1 VPQEAAGSRVL
12 VYWAQ
17 PQQAPSPALLSDS
30 ERARLATFRDDA
42 ARRSFMTGRLLLRI
56 AAGRWLGVPADQV
69 RIDARCARCPAE
81 HGPPRLLDAPGSHA
95 SVAHCEGRAVVAL
108 ADRVA
113 VGVDVEPRTAANF
126 VGFED
131 VALSAQERA
140 RLAATSPGDR
150 AAQQTRM
157 WVRKEAVV
165 KLTGAGLSRDPDT
178 IDSDDPTVRFRE
190 LDLGAGYYA
199 VVALPATVTAE
210 IEVIDLTPVPAAPA
224 TSLSSPTR

>member
-1 VPQEAAGSRVL
+1 
-12 VYWAQ
+12 
-17 PQQAPSPALLSDS
+17 
-30 ERARLATFRDDA
+30 
-42 ARRSFMTGRLLLRI
+42 
-56 AAGRWLGVPADQV
+56 
-69 RIDARCARCPAE
+69 
-81 HGPPRLLDAPGSHA
+81 
-95 SVAHCEGRAVVAL
+95 
-108 ADRVA
+108 
-113 VGVDVEPRTAANF
+113 
-126 VGFED
+126 
-131 VALSAQERA
+131 
-140 RLAATSPGDR
+140 
-150 AAQQTRM
+150 M